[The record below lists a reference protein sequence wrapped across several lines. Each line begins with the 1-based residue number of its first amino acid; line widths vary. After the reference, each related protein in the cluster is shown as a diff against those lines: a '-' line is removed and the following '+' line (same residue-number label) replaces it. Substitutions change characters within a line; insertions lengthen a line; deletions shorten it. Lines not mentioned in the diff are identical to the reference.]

1 MSERNWEKDWE
12 LCQKASPSPWRVV
25 GKDSWKLKGF
35 PQVEINTPEGHY
47 FPVNFECDAIF
58 IAEARDALPYWLQRV
73 RELEAQVAVMREVLE
88 LCIPKDNEI
97 FINAPEDSAVRL
109 LCDMYGY
116 GAMMT
121 SVARQWRK
129 KDPIGA
135 FTIGPC
141 LLTVQKVLKEAE

>member
-12 LCQKASPSPWRVV
+12 LCQKASPSLWRVV

-73 RELEAQVAVMREVLE
+73 RKLEQVAEAAKRKRNLEIERMKVIRKLANHEISREFWLE
-88 LCIPKDNEI
+88 N
-97 FINAPEDSAVRL
+97 
-109 LCDMYGY
+109 
-116 GAMMT
+116 T
-121 SVARQWRK
+121 ARYESELAK
-129 KDPIGA
+129 A
-135 FTIGPC
+135 E
-141 LLTVQKVLKEAE
+141 KELDKALAALGDKEETE